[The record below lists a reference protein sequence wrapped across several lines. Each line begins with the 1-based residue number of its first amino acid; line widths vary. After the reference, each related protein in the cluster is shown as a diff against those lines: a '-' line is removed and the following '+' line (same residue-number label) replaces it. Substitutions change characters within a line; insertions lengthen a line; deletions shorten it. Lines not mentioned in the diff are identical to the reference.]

1 MLVYDF
7 QILVNSKGNGT
18 ENFRYLL
25 YYWVNDCRKFQISY
39 VISLMVIKDKVFLKD
54 CFYKGNCWLLVKTNL
69 KNGLYQW
76 IFRLRGKSYQTFERS
91 RPSHTK

>member
-25 YYWVNDCRKFQISY
+25 YYWVNDCRKFQIS
-39 VISLMVIKDKVFLKD
+39 
-54 CFYKGNCWLLVKTNL
+54 
-69 KNGLYQW
+69 
-76 IFRLRGKSYQTFERS
+76 
-91 RPSHTK
+91 